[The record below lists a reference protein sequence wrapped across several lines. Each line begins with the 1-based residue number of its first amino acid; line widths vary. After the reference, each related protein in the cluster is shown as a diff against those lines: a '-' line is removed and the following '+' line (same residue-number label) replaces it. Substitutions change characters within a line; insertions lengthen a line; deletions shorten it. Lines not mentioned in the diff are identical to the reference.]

1 MLYSDFSSPFPLFPV
16 LCVLCVYRLN
26 TATWTVYQCRCIN
39 PCGYLDTMGRE
50 NEMVFS
56 TFQQG
61 YFVTSYVYFPHMAEI
76 FVCKKLTCYEGSK
89 MLLGYCIVLPKIVV
103 LNFLLK
109 LIRNLVFYM
118 GLVYHFSF
126 YVSYVQ
132 DNLFFCYHA
141 KPTQILTSSVE
152 FVKEYYGNRIP
163 AKLSM

>member
-1 MLYSDFSSPFPLFPV
+1 
-16 LCVLCVYRLN
+16 
-26 TATWTVYQCRCIN
+26 
-39 PCGYLDTMGRE
+39 MGRE
-50 NEMVFS
+50 NEMFFS
-56 TFQQG
+56 TSPFSRG

-76 FVCKKLTCYEGSK
+76 FVCKKFTCYEGSK
-89 MLLGYCIVLPKIVV
+89 MLLGYYIVLPKIVV

-132 DNLFFCYHA
+132 DSLFFCYA

-152 FVKEYYGNRIP
+152 FVKEYYDNRIP